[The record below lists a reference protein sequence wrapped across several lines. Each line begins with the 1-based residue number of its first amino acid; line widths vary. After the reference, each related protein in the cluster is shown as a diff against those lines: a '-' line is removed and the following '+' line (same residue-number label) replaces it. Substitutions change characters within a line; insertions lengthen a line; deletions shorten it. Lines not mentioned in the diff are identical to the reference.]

1 MLTGS
6 NTLSLPSPL
15 AVFAQLFSIRFL
27 HYLGVWNRLESTKI
41 HSTGTVSECTYL
53 YCPVVIW
60 KPRTAVQPSLSLTS
74 VALLPGTLHC
84 PLPGFI
90 PWTLISTC
98 HMSQQPPPPPPPP
111 PSLSVGSFSNDDGDG
126 KENVKTAIG
135 LLSKTTSLHVQ
146 HAFLS
151 ISLNCRYCATT
162 T

>member
-15 AVFAQLFSIRFL
+15 QFSRNFSRSAFFTILESGTGQKALKFTPQARYPNALICIARQSFGSLGQLFSLHLASPVWRCFQVPFTVLYQGLFL
-27 HYLGVWNRLESTKI
+27 G
-41 HSTGTVSECTYL
+41 
-53 YCPVVIW
+53 
-60 KPRTAVQPSLSLTS
+60 PSYPHVTCLSS
-74 VALLPGTLHC
+74 LH
-84 PLPGFI
+84 PL
-90 PWTLISTC
+90 
-98 HMSQQPPPPPPPP
+98 PPPP

-135 LLSKTTSLHVQ
+135 LLSKTTSEHVH
-146 HAFLS
+146 HAFLY